1 VRAVAATFGD
11 NGRMTASARFVRS
24 GVVAGVTAT
33 VGFTLLH
40 DLVISDIWA
49 MLPIMAI
56 AGAICGACLGWSYAR
71 LFAVPSVGGWL
82 GYNAAYIVMFGLL
95 GAVSVVVFEPVTT
108 MAAILERGGPV
119 DDLIVQALPMTLAF
133 TLATAALISLVF
145 GRGWRQFGA
154 VLATTSVLVFFLGLN
169 VSAIGLVEFA
179 EGGLYLVAEMFGLVA
194 AIGVMFILMV
204 LVLERQI
211 LVGSGR

>member
-1 VRAVAATFGD
+1 
-11 NGRMTASARFVRS
+11 MTASASFVWS
-24 GVVAGVTAT
+24 GVVAGLVAT

-71 LFAVPSVGGWL
+71 LFAVPSVWSWL
-82 GYNAAYIVMFGLL
+82 VYNATYMIMFGLL

-108 MAAILERGGPV
+108 MAAVLERGGPV

-133 TLATAALISLVF
+133 TAVTAVLISLIF

-154 VLATTSVLVFFLGLN
+154 VLATTSVLVLFLGLN

-179 EGGLYLVAEMFGLVA
+179 GGGLYLVAEMFGLVA
-194 AIGVMFILMV
+194 AIGLMFILTV
-204 LVLERQI
+204 LVLERQV
-211 LVGSGR
+211 LFSSCR